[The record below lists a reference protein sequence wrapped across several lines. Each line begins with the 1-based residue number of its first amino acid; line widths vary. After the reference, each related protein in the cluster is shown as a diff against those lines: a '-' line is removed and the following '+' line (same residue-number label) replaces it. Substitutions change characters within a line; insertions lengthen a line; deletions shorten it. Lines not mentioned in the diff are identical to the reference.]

1 MFISHSFFLFFI
13 LSHSCED
20 IDLFYVYYE
29 SFQNNVMNRYK
40 EAHISLT
47 VMLFGTVIFQL
58 LSGLSM
64 SSFIISYLLKLLEK
78 RIL

>member
-1 MFISHSFFLFFI
+1 
-13 LSHSCED
+13 
-20 IDLFYVYYE
+20 
-29 SFQNNVMNRYK
+29 MNRYK